1 MSSLGKQIAI
11 MQKPLKLGY
20 LSGPVDARAIYSS
33 IKTNEPTSLFG
44 TSYLA
49 HLMKICEEDGRDAVI
64 VTTHPGE
71 AYDVQLGSF
80 TILNRPM
87 PTGRFFGYH
96 WKQVR
101 WTRAVLLEMET
112 LGAQTVVLTA
122 SQLYWFL
129 TGPFRK
135 RGMLFINAYHCA
147 VRSKALR
154 SLSVHE
160 IFARLTGFM
169 HLRYGDP
176 TLAASPLILRQL
188 MAEPGNDTRKT
199 FYFVPD
205 YDETIFAG
213 CTPNVPSSG
222 TVEVM
227 FAGRVEENKGVFD
240 FLAACEMILSRTD
253 RLFRFHVHGEGSA
266 LQDLKERAANS
277 KVADRFVIH
286 GFTAGKDLMKHYA
299 ASHIV
304 VVPTRSDFEEGFAM
318 SVVEGV
324 LAFRPVV
331 TSIACPAFEV
341 VTEACEEA
349 VVDDAASY
357 GDRIYELGSNS
368 ALASAKIEAAKIL
381 RRDFF
386 DPPNGYKP
394 MLRVSLAECEAAA
407 R

>member
-1 MSSLGKQIAI
+1 MP
-11 MQKPLKLGY
+11 KPPKLGY

-33 IKTNEPTSLFG
+33 IKTNEPPSLFG

-71 AYDVQLGSF
+71 SYDAELGPF

-87 PTGRFFGYH
+87 PTGRFLGYH
-96 WKQVR
+96 SKQVK
-101 WTRAVLLEMET
+101 WTRAALLEMQT
-112 LGAQTVVLTA
+112 LGARTVVLTA
-122 SQLYWFL
+122 SQLYWFV
-129 TGPFRK
+129 TRSFRK
-135 RGMLFINAYHCA
+135 QGMRFINAYHCA
-147 VRSKALR
+147 VRSKAHR
-154 SLSVHE
+154 TFSIHE
-160 IFARLTGFM
+160 VFARLTGVM
-169 HLRYGDP
+169 HLRHGDP
-176 TLAASPLILRQL
+176 TLAASPLIARQL
-188 MAEPGNDTRKT
+188 TAEPGRNLRNTL
-199 FYFVPD
+199 YFVPD
-205 YDETIFAG
+205 YDEAIFAG
-213 CTPNVPSSG
+213 CRPNLPG
-222 TVEVM
+222 DGAVEVM

-240 FLAACEMILSRTD
+240 FLSACEMIRSRTD

-266 LQDLKERAANS
+266 LEDLKERAAAS
-277 KVADRFVIH
+277 KVADRFIIH

-304 VVPTRSDFEEGFAM
+304 VVPTRSNFEEGFAM

-331 TSIACPAFEV
+331 TSKACPAFEV

-357 GDRIYELGSNS
+357 ADRIHELGSNS
-368 ALASAKIEAAKIL
+368 ALNSAKIEAAKIL

-386 DPPNGYKP
+386 DPPNGYRP
-394 MLRVSLAECEAAA
+394 MLRAALTECEAAG